1 MTLLFGY
8 KFWYRTKMFKPLEVD
23 LYTGKDEI
31 DRQEKEFLAE
41 EAAKSKK
48 AKKRGK
54 FYKTFI
60 GWLL

>member
-1 MTLLFGY
+1 
-8 KFWYRTKMFKPLEVD
+8 MFKPFEVD
-23 LYTGKDEI
+23 LNTGKDEI
-31 DRQEKEFLAE
+31 DRQEKEYLAE
-41 EAAKSKK
+41 EAAKSVK

>member
-1 MTLLFGY
+1 
-8 KFWYRTKMFKPLEVD
+8 MFKPLEVD